1 MSGRTWWSRWAE
13 VAAWGISGL
22 AWGLSYMSQYIL
34 ARDHGYGGLAIL
46 WPLTVDLASLVAML
60 LALDM
65 ARRSLN
71 ALEAWAIAF
80 GSALVMIGANVLMA
94 WPDAISMVMH
104 AWPPVIAL
112 ACWHLLVHGRR
123 QSKEARPVRDPAH
136 DPNQPTRRVGARA
149 EVRRLLAR
157 NPALT
162 AEQVA
167 KRADVS
173 IPHARRLIREERQP
187 RLAHVQP
194 HVEGES
200 K

>member
-1 MSGRTWWSRWAE
+1 MTTRTWWSRWAE
-13 VAAWGISGL
+13 VAAWAISGL
-22 AWGLSYMSQYIL
+22 AWGLSYTSQYIL
-34 ARDHGYGGLAIL
+34 ARDHGYGALAVL

-123 QSKEARPVRDPAH
+123 QGTASKSPARPARE
-136 DPNQPTRRVGARA
+136 PNQHTARVAARA
-149 EVRRLLAR
+149 TVRRMLAR
-157 NPALT
+157 NRGAT
-162 AEQVA
+162 AEQIASVTG
-167 KRADVS
+167 VS

-187 RLAHVQP
+187 HVI
-194 HVEGES
+194 EAER
-200 K
+200 